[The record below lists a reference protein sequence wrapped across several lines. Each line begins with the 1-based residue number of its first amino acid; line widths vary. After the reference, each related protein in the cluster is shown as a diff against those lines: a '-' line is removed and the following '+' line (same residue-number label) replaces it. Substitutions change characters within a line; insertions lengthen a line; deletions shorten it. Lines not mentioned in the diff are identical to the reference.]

1 MKTGRTLMRVRVDA
15 RVSMLFSPSGSWPP
29 AATLRYA
36 DRPLIAGATGGFP
49 PEPGPGQLA
58 VDSCATYDSGRPFG
72 SLSRSGMT
80 ADEFRKCLHRG
91 AGGRVYDERPVLWY
105 PLDWLVLASF
115 GR

>member
-1 MKTGRTLMRVRVDA
+1 MLGCPCCSAPLALGRLPRPFDMPIDL
-15 RVSMLFSPSGSWPP
+15 S
-29 AATLRYA
+29 LR
-36 DRPLIAGATGGFP
+36 AGLRGP

-105 PLDWLVLASF
+105 PLDWPVLASL
-115 GR
+115 GGEVPIRPQ